1 MLIAGAFFL
10 NAVLS
15 FALGLVVAYFLGP
28 AEFGRYGIAIAA
40 GVMLNAVLF
49 EWVRLSATRFYSQTT
64 REHDPA
70 IRATLDLLL
79 MGSIGLV
86 MLGTGLALAG
96 SAGLVHGWPTGI
108 PTGFIVAVALTALAM
123 GTFDYAS
130 ALLRARF
137 LDRSYAK
144 LVIAKNALV
153 MAAAIAIAAYTVSA
167 TATAAISALGAILAV
182 GLVARGLYDPGTA
195 PRLARRPL
203 ARRFAAYGMPIVAG
217 NALLLAIPLLN
228 RSFAAGTHGLAEAGF
243 LTLAG
248 DIGARIV
255 TALGSA
261 LDVWLFQVAV
271 QVQEREGE
279 AAGRERIARN
289 AALMLAILAPA
300 MVGYALVLPAF
311 EAALVPASFHG
322 AFSAY
327 SLALLPGFL
336 ALGIAQYALNPAFQL
351 ERRTAPI
358 TLAAMAGVAVDLICI
373 WLLPARMGAI
383 GYAWAQSAGLV
394 AMAVVLIAAAGGRI
408 GLVRLAGDAVRV
420 GLAVAVMAGVVW
432 LLRGVMALGPVA
444 DLIVLAVAGGAAY
457 AAAAFALDAG
467 GARGLIRDW
476 RRARVTTA

>member
-15 FALGLVVAYFLGP
+15 FALGLVVAFFLGP

-40 GVMLNAVLF
+40 GVMANAVLF
-49 EWVRLSATRFYSQTT
+49 EWVRLSATRFYSQAT
-64 REHDPA
+64 REREPA

-86 MLGTGLALAG
+86 ALGTAVALMG
-96 SAGLVHGWPTGI
+96 GAGLVPHWPAGI
-108 PTGFIVAVALTALAM
+108 SMGLAVAVALTALAM

-137 LDRSYAK
+137 LDRAYAR
-144 LVIAKNALV
+144 LVIVKNLLV
-153 MAAAIAIAAYTVSA
+153 VAAATAVAAYTVSA

-182 GLVARGLYDPGTA
+182 GLVARHLVDPGTG
-195 PRLARRPL
+195 PRLASRPL
-203 ARRFAAYGMPIVAG
+203 AGRFAAYGMPIVAG

-243 LTLAG
+243 LALAG

-271 QVQEREGE
+271 RTQEQEGE
-279 AAGRERIARN
+279 AAGRARIGRN
-289 AALMLAILAPA
+289 AALMLAVLAPA
-300 MVGYALVLPAF
+300 MAGYGLILPPF

-358 TLAAMAGVAVDLICI
+358 TLAAMAGVAVDLVCI

-394 AMAVVLIAAAGGRI
+394 VMAVVLLAMAGGGI
-408 GLVRLAGDAVRV
+408 GLVRFAGDAARIA
-420 GLAVAVMAGVVW
+420 LAVAAMAGVVW
-432 LLRGVMALGPVA
+432 WLRELLAPGPVTE
-444 DLIVLAVAGGAAY
+444 LAVLTIAGGIAY
-457 AAAAFALDAG
+457 AAAGFMLDAG
-467 GARGLIRDW
+467 GVRGLILDW
-476 RRARVTTA
+476 RRGRVTPA